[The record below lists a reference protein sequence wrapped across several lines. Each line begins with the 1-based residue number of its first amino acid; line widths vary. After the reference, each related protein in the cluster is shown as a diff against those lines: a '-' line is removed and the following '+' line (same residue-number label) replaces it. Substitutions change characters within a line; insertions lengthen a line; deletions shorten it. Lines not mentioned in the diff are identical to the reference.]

1 MKGENKIMWL
11 FYEYGNYIP
20 MGSDGEWKLPS
31 DVKSMKKLRE
41 MATNFLGHRP
51 GRVYCMRAWTQ
62 EMCELTPD
70 NFVAYIMRHGQ
81 LLAWSPG
88 CAPQGK

>member
-1 MKGENKIMWL
+1 MWL

-20 MGSDGEWKLPS
+20 LGSDGAWKAPS
-31 DVKSMKKLRE
+31 NVKSMKKLTE
-41 MATNFLGHRP
+41 CAQNFLAHRP
-51 GRVYCMRAWTQ
+51 GRVYCMRTWTQ
-62 EMCELTPD
+62 EMSELGCD
-70 NFVAYIMRHGQ
+70 KFVTYIMRYGQ